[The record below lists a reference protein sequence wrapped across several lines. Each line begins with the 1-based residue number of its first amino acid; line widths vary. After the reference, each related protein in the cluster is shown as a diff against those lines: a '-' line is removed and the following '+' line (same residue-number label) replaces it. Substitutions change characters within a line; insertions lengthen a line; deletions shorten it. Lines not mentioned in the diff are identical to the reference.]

1 MRIVFFGNA
10 EFGIPS
16 LERLVS
22 SPHPVVAVVTNPD
35 KPQGRGRVLAP
46 TSIKRKALELGLSVL
61 EVEDL
66 SSQDFYNQLATYRA
80 DLFVVIAFR
89 ILPEKIFTLPPGGSV
104 NLHASLLPRYRGAA
118 PIRWV
123 LINGEKKTGV
133 TTFFIEKKVDAGG
146 VILQKETEIKES
158 EDYGELYQRL
168 SRSGAEAM
176 LETVDLILKEEVRII
191 PQDSTLASAAPK
203 ITKEMGRIDWY
214 QKALNLFNSIR
225 GLSPRPAAYTYYKG
239 KTLKILRASW
249 DDTDVPS
256 ATPGEIT
263 AADNTEGIKVQTQ
276 NGQLRLLSLQLEGKS
291 VLSAEEFLR
300 GKRLKVGE
308 KLGRER
314 VNTLQGKP
322 SG

>member
-133 TTFFIEKKVDAGG
+133 TTFFIEKKIDTGG
-146 VILQKETEIKES
+146 IILQKETEIKES

-168 SRSGAEAM
+168 SRLGAEAM
-176 LETVDLILKEEVRII
+176 LETVDLILKEKV
-191 PQDSTLASAAPK
+191 
-203 ITKEMGRIDWY
+203 RIDWN
-214 QKALNLFNSIR
+214 QKALDLSNSIR

-263 AADNTEGIKVQTQ
+263 SADNTEGIKVQTQ
-276 NGQLRLLSLQLEGKS
+276 NGQLRLLYLQLEGKS